1 MKDFTFNV
9 PTDIRF
15 GRNALDSLAA
25 GIKKYGT
32 KVLLV
37 YGGGSVKKTG
47 LYDNVTDILKEAQIP
62 YAEVSGVEPNPKLG
76 NLVEGLRI
84 AREAQIDVVLAVG
97 GGSVID
103 CGKAI
108 AACFDYEGDPWDI
121 VTKKAALGRV
131 LPILTIQT
139 MPGTGSEMSTSSV
152 ISRMDI
158 NKKVGFSDASMRPK
172 MSFMNPEYT
181 FTVPKESM
189 AAGIADAFSH
199 VVESY
204 FSNVREA
211 YLQARIGESICN
223 TLVTYGAKSVREP
236 DDYEARAN
244 ILWACSWAINGI
256 LTKGNPVTWSMHS
269 MENELSGYFDIAHG
283 VGLAILVPAWLKWML
298 REENAYRYVEFGK
311 GVFGILADG
320 RNEMETAREVIEK
333 TEEFFASM
341 GLAAKLGEVGITKE
355 KLPVMASNIG
365 DTKLAKAFVSLD
377 AKGILEILELAY

>member
-1 MKDFTFNV
+1 MKDFTFYV

-15 GRNALDSLAA
+15 GRSALDALAA
-25 GIKKYGT
+25 GVRKYGT

-37 YGGGSVKKTG
+37 YGGGSIKKTG
-47 LYDNVTDILKEAQIP
+47 LYDKVVGILDEAGIP
-62 YAEVSGVEPNPKLG
+62 HAEVSGVEPNPKLE
-76 NLVEGLRI
+76 NLVEGLRV
-84 AREAQIDVVLAVG
+84 AREEKIDVVLAIG

-158 NKKVGFSDASMRPK
+158 NKKVGFSDGAMRPR
-172 MSFMNPEYT
+172 MSFINPEYA
-181 FTVPKESM
+181 FTVPKEST

-211 YLQARIGESICN
+211 YLQARMGEAICN
-223 TLVTYGAKSVREP
+223 TLVTYGAKCVQEP
-236 DDYEARAN
+236 DNYEARAN

-283 VGLAILVPAWLKWML
+283 VGLGILVPAWLKWML

-311 GVFGILADG
+311 GVFGIPAEG
-320 RNEMETAREVIEK
+320 RDEMETAREVIGR
-333 TEEFFASM
+333 TEEFFTSM
-341 GLAAKLGEVGITKE
+341 GLPLKLGQVGIERE
-355 KLPVMASNIG
+355 KLSVMADNIG
-365 DTKLAKAFVSLD
+365 DTKLAKAFVPLD
-377 AKGILEILELAY
+377 AKGILEILELAF

>member
-1 MKDFTFNV
+1 M
-9 PTDIRF
+9 
-15 GRNALDSLAA
+15 
-25 GIKKYGT
+25 
-32 KVLLV
+32 
-37 YGGGSVKKTG
+37 
-47 LYDNVTDILKEAQIP
+47 
-62 YAEVSGVEPNPKLG
+62 
-76 NLVEGLRI
+76 
-84 AREAQIDVVLAVG
+84 
-97 GGSVID
+97 
-103 CGKAI
+103 
-108 AACFDYEGDPWDI
+108 
-121 VTKKAALGRV
+121 
-131 LPILTIQT
+131 
-139 MPGTGSEMSTSSV
+139 
-152 ISRMDI
+152 
-158 NKKVGFSDASMRPK
+158 
-172 MSFMNPEYT
+172 
-181 FTVPKESM
+181 
-189 AAGIADAFSH
+189 
-199 VVESY
+199 
-204 FSNVREA
+204 
-211 YLQARIGESICN
+211 
-223 TLVTYGAKSVREP
+223 VTYGAKSVREP